1 MSQPQIVHPNREQ
14 LELHVQRANKLLP
27 RQDIGFVK
35 CSIVSD
41 DPPVVAYDFIGKTEA
56 RQFLT
61 GKEATTTGFR
71 LDENNPMRVL
81 QTVQIDSG
89 GF

>member
-1 MSQPQIVHPNREQ
+1 MAQTQSVHPNHEQ
-14 LELHVQRANKLLP
+14 LELHVKRANSVLP

-35 CSIVSD
+35 CFIVSD
-41 DPPVVAYDFIGKTEA
+41 DPPVVAYDFIGPLEA
-56 RQFLT
+56 KQFLT

-71 LDENNPMRVL
+71 REDSNPTRVL